1 MTLNL
6 IRCPFI
12 YNWFQAF
19 DSEWDKNTKGMNPSW
34 KGIVAILIVLAIW
47 LVIR

>member
-1 MTLNL
+1 MVTM
-6 IRCPFI
+6 
-12 YNWFQAF
+12 F
-19 DSEWDKNTKGMNPSW
+19 DSEWDKNTKGMNPTW